1 MFTPPYAFL
10 VWSLITHLSFVGSIS
25 KVRFI
30 THTLHLVYMVYT
42 ADPYNPY
49 INSHHFLIMNLTL
62 SLSSGSRLCS
72 LRYELNHYM

>member
-10 VWSLITHLSFVGSIS
+10 VWCLIIHLSLVGSIS

-30 THTLHLVYMVYT
+30 TQTLHLVYTAYS
-42 ADPYNPY
+42 ADPYDPY
-49 INSHHFLIMNLTL
+49 INSHYFFIMNLTL
-62 SLSSGSRLCS
+62 SLSNGSRLRS